1 MLKLYQHE
9 WTLFDNKCKE
19 HIISEYHVNFNFMM
33 PDVGIVNGGGFYS
46 KTKDRDMYYKKIGD
60 KFMQYRLYPNFYQAK

>member
-1 MLKLYQHE
+1 
-9 WTLFDNKCKE
+9 
-19 HIISEYHVNFNFMM
+19 M

-46 KTKDRDMYYKKIGD
+46 KTKDRDMYYKKIGS

>member
-1 MLKLYQHE
+1 
-9 WTLFDNKCKE
+9 
-19 HIISEYHVNFNFMM
+19 MM

-60 KFMQYRLYPNFYQAK
+60 KFMQYRLYPNFYQAKQKFMEVKGRVLTEKDGTVIFKNL